1 MSVDKNLFKLEDG
14 GSFRPDYYEE
24 YKGYQFAISLSY
36 HGTRDAAVVFPEG
49 VNVKDYLNIEISEFN
64 GGYAQ
69 TIKENWFYD
78 LVKDTFMAMNGDAQE
93 LPTGH
98 SILTVNNVGLYGGGE
113 HVLMVREKDWASAAE
128 KYVEDFKRVPEVK
141 EQFDKF
147 RAFHNEIENK
157 VDADDH
163 SGWEKLVPEGVN
175 EILDLSQDDVIKICH
190 DFIDAVIN
198 HEDCSAKHA
207 TLLNTIKS
215 AKNKAWRTKK

>member
-49 VNVKDYLNIEISEFN
+49 VN
-64 GGYAQ
+64 
-69 TIKENWFYD
+69 
-78 LVKDTFMAMNGDAQE
+78 
-93 LPTGH
+93 
-98 SILTVNNVGLYGGGE
+98 
-113 HVLMVREKDWASAAE
+113 
-128 KYVEDFKRVPEVK
+128 
-141 EQFDKF
+141 
-147 RAFHNEIENK
+147 
-157 VDADDH
+157 
-163 SGWEKLVPEGVN
+163 

-198 HEDCSAKHA
+198 HEDCSAKHG

-215 AKNKAWRTKK
+215 AKNKAWRTRK